1 MSDTSPF
8 NAGAVVS
15 PAAAVDAPELIALRQ
30 HCAERLVAVLPHWI
44 RELRREMRRAAPD
57 GLSVPLF
64 RALIFAG
71 NHPGESLGA
80 LAAHL
85 GVTLPTASVA
95 VDKLIRAGYLLP
107 SKVGAGAGRRH
118 ELHLSDIGAAAV
130 ERALRHTVA
139 AFAGHLAPWTAE
151 QLGGLGTTLALLGE
165 GFEPPPR
172 ATPSPA
178 TARRRASVPPID
190 DRRVIPR
197 S

>member
-8 NAGAVVS
+8 S
-15 PAAAVDAPELIALRQ
+15 PATAAAAGPIDEPEWIALRQ
-30 HCAERLVAVLPHWI
+30 HCAEQLVAVLPHWI

-71 NHPGESLGA
+71 SHPGESLGA

-118 ELHLSDIGAAAV
+118 ELHLSQAGAAAV
-130 ERALRHTVA
+130 DLAMRHTVS
-139 AFAGHLAPWTAE
+139 AFAERLAPWSPE
-151 QLGGLGTTLALLGE
+151 QLQGLGATLALLGE
-165 GFEPPPR
+165 GFDAPPR
-172 ATPSPA
+172 SATTRSRPE
-178 TARRRASVPPID
+178 ASPID
-190 DRRVIPR
+190 DHQAVPR

>member
-8 NAGAVVS
+8 KA
-15 PAAAVDAPELIALRQ
+15 PAPGVADAPQTTALRR
-30 HCAERLVAVLPHWI
+30 HCAEQLVAVLPHWI
-44 RELRREMRRAAPD
+44 RELRREMRRAAPE

-71 NHPGESLGA
+71 SHPGESLGA

-118 ELHLSDIGAAAV
+118 ELHLSETGRAAV
-130 ERALRHTVA
+130 DQAMRHTVA
-139 AFAGHLAPWTAE
+139 AFADRLAPWTPA
-151 QLGGLGTTLALLGE
+151 QLRGLDATLARLGE
-165 GFEPPPR
+165 GFDAPAGKATGRGR
-172 ATPSPA
+172 AQDL
-178 TARRRASVPPID
+178 PID
-190 DRRVIPR
+190 DPGLASR